1 MTDLEVAALFAEL
14 DAILADYVA
23 GEPDRGHSLLDELS
37 AIGTP
42 PPVAS
47 ARPNNVADAPRF
59 EPGNPLACK
68 VSEAGDVAGSQYAD
82 APVAQLTKHTTYA
95 DRKDAVSDS
104 NAQPGRHGRRRT
116 PVWNIAADR
125 TGSAGSRCSF
135 KERKA
140 RRVAARIDLVAG
152 RKTWEGTKSRKRKDR
167 LSPAEK
173 FSAAVWA
180 TAAAQG
186 TAVSLNL
193 GISREGMLLYH
204 DDPKRRLTQNL
215 SKQLAA
221 VGLGDIPYAFVFEFT
236 DREDGGRL
244 HLHGVIDT
252 FGLTA
257 SQNQLLREALVKATS
272 PADGAV
278 GGQRQLDMAPL
289 YNPAGWADYL
299 LEDTAKTKRELR
311 LDDPFMISKTM
322 RRMAKTHFEL
332 LRTEALSTTGNA
344 KPELARSTKAVADIE
359 QRGRRG
365 FTVRS
370 ACGRRRL
377 SGERDKTAVG
387 GALGRAHRRPSGRG
401 SSSLG
406 RARSSGDT
414 PLVA

>member
-1 MTDLEVAALFAEL
+1 MTDLEAAVHFAEL
-14 DAILADYVA
+14 GAIPAEHDAGVTDDWQWLV
-23 GEPDRGHSLLDELS
+23 DELN
-37 AIGTP
+37 AIATS
-42 PPVAS
+42 PPVGG
-47 ARPNNVADAPRF
+47 ARPDFVADAPACERRNPIGNMV
-59 EPGNPLACK
+59 PG
-68 VSEAGDVAGSQYAD
+68 AGDGSAGQYAD
-82 APVAQLTKHTTYA
+82 APVPQLTTHTTHA
-95 DRKDAVSDS
+95 DREDAVSGPKS
-104 NAQPGRHGRRRT
+104 RPHLPGHRGKR
-116 PVWNIAADR
+116 VWTIAADR
-125 TGSAGSRCSF
+125 TGSARSRWPS
-135 KERKA
+135 KDRKA

-180 TAAAQG
+180 TSATQG

-204 DDPKRRLTQNL
+204 DDPKRRMTQNL
-215 SKQLAA
+215 SKHLAA

-236 DREDGGRL
+236 DGEDGGRL

-252 FGLTA
+252 SGLTA
-257 SQNQLLREALVKATS
+257 SENQLLRDALVKAAS

-322 RRMAKTHFEL
+322 RRMARTHFEL

-344 KPELARSTKAVADIE
+344 KPELARSTKTVADIE

-370 ACGRRRL
+370 ACDRRRL